1 MKINTK
7 YHGELEIAEQEVVEF
22 PKGIPGFLD
31 EKQFVLVPFSEDGM
45 FQILQS
51 VETAGLAFV
60 VTNPF
65 LFLPDYDF
73 KLEQSTVEL
82 LEIEQREDVLTY
94 VILTVHEQFQETT
107 ANLQGPVVINVNK
120 KLGKQV
126 ILTGTSYETKHK
138 LFEQLEPIK

>member
-7 YHGELEIAEQEVVEF
+7 YHGELEIMEQDLVEF
-22 PKGIPGFLD
+22 PKGIPGFLE
-31 EKQFVLVPFSEDGM
+31 EKKFVLVPFSEDGM

-51 VETAGLAFV
+51 VKTEVLAFV

-65 LFLPDYDF
+65 LFIQDYDF

-82 LEIEQREDVLTY
+82 LEIENREDVLTY

-107 ANLQGPVVINVNK
+107 ANLQGPIVINVNK
-120 KLGKQV
+120 RIGKQV

-138 LFEQLEPIK
+138 LFAQLQPTE